1 MDVLRQWALCLIIA
15 GAAGTFAMALSPK
28 GSMDK
33 TLRAVIGIFIVA
45 VICAPLASLE
55 NVDDILPAFAETD
68 YADAFNETE
77 KLNEYILSAY
87 EETVKKEIETVA
99 EEYGISPDKAE
110 VDMYIDDDYCIII
123 QKIEVQ
129 ILSGNSDEFSL
140 ALQKRLGA
148 PVIIKLKRNGN

>member
-1 MDVLRQWALCLIIA
+1 MDGLRQWALCLIIG

-45 VICAPLASLE
+45 VICAPLARLE
-55 NVDDILPAFAETD
+55 NADEFLPVFAEND
-68 YADAFNETE
+68 CADVFEETE

-87 EETVKKEIETVA
+87 EETVKNEIETVA
-99 EEYGISPDKAE
+99 AEYGISPDKAE
-110 VDMYIDDDYCIII
+110 IEMHIDNDYCIII
-123 QKIEVQ
+123 QKIEVE
-129 ILSGNSDEFSL
+129 ISNGNSDEFSL

-148 PVIIKLKRNGN
+148 PVIIKLKKER